1 MPPQVPDAARTAL
14 GKARDM
20 YNKVR
25 PGDPVGRRSLPIR
38 ATAAEIEARWAD
50 SAARQAVLAGLP
62 PVADVWLEIGEE
74 DRDFGRTTT
83 MRLELDAALPD
94 MATHVLAGKVLRR
107 LKALIETG
115 EIPTTD
121 HNPAYRAD
129 AGQEAIA

>member
-1 MPPQVPDAARTAL
+1 MPSRVPDTAHAAVA
-14 GKARDM
+14 KARDM

-38 ATAAEIEARWAD
+38 ATAAEIQARWAD
-50 SAARQAVLAGLP
+50 PAGREAVLAGLP
-62 PVADVWLEIGEE
+62 PVAGATLEVGDE

-83 MRLELDAALPD
+83 LVLTLDAAAPD
-94 MATHVLAGKVLRR
+94 LATQVLAGKALRR
-107 LKALIETG
+107 LKALVETG
-115 EIPTTD
+115 EVPTTD